1 MAEKNRDD
9 VSKRPKSGVTAR
21 DVAELVGVSPSTI
34 SRVLNNN
41 ASNLISETTRQRVLA
56 AAEQLGYTPDPI
68 ARALR
73 GKKSNLLGLIVREIA
88 DPFFARFIS
97 ELSVQARARSYHLVL
112 GHAQSDPEEALTMTD
127 VLDTRHTDGVI
138 VLGDL
143 KNDEATLQEMLVGKH
158 AVVAVCRGPSPASLY
173 TINTDNHAGTNGLL
187 DHLFELG
194 HRHFGFIDGGWL
206 GDLRERRE
214 AFMTY
219 IQERNLTVREGWFQ
233 TRSNNAEGGYQGMQ
247 ALIELRERPTAVF
260 VADDIMAIGALKAA
274 ADSGLHVPNDISV
287 VGFDDI
293 DLARFVCPALTTM
306 RQPIDA
312 MSERVLNLILQL
324 INEPQRQQEETLIR
338 IPPVLVVRQ
347 STGPAPG

>member
-1 MAEKNRDD
+1 
-9 VSKRPKSGVTAR
+9 
-21 DVAELVGVSPSTI
+21 
-34 SRVLNNN
+34 
-41 ASNLISETTRQRVLA
+41 
-56 AAEQLGYTPDPI
+56 
-68 ARALR
+68 
-73 GKKSNLLGLIVREIA
+73 
-88 DPFFARFIS
+88 
-97 ELSVQARARSYHLVL
+97 
-112 GHAQSDPEEALTMTD
+112 
-127 VLDTRHTDGVI
+127 
-138 VLGDL
+138 
-143 KNDEATLQEMLVGKH
+143 
-158 AVVAVCRGPSPASLY
+158 
-173 TINTDNHAGTNGLL
+173 
-187 DHLFELG
+187 
-194 HRHFGFIDGGWL
+194 
-206 GDLRERRE
+206 
-214 AFMTY
+214 MTY

-347 STGPAPG
+347 STTCTRLRQRVSMQSTPKLTVGCEKGYYTAAGHSAKDSSSAKTSPVGVDDALSVRVLPCARMRR

>member
-41 ASNLISETTRQRVLA
+41 ASTLISETTRQRVLA

-158 AVVAVCRGPSPASLY
+158 AVVAVCRGPHLPRFIPSLL
-173 TINTDNHAGTNGLL
+173 TI
-187 DHLFELG
+187 
-194 HRHFGFIDGGWL
+194 
-206 GDLRERRE
+206 
-214 AFMTY
+214 M
-219 IQERNLTVREGWFQ
+219 
-233 TRSNNAEGGYQGMQ
+233 
-247 ALIELRERPTAVF
+247 
-260 VADDIMAIGALKAA
+260 
-274 ADSGLHVPNDISV
+274 
-287 VGFDDI
+287 
-293 DLARFVCPALTTM
+293 PALM
-306 RQPIDA
+306 VYSII
-312 MSERVLNLILQL
+312 SLNWDIVTSDSLMVAGWAI
-324 INEPQRQQEETLIR
+324 
-338 IPPVLVVRQ
+338 
-347 STGPAPG
+347 SASAAKHS